1 MSISAKLRTY
11 ERLLRYTEQMTTT
24 LQGKDI
30 RTYEVKEEP
39 FYKPVGDEVLQFQ
52 LAFENQRPVCLRGP
66 TGCGKTALTE
76 YMAYHLRKT
85 VQEKNPG
92 KEVVFPYIEIPCHE
106 DITEAHLLGRAD
118 LVTGKWLAGPLYTA
132 ASSQYGAL
140 VVLDEFIEARPD
152 VRVLTHSMTDDRRVL
167 SVSRTGE
174 VLELPES
181 LMLVTC
187 YNPGYQV
194 RSKVLKP
201 STAQRYVTID
211 MNYPQAETEREIV
224 MHKTGIEQA
233 VAEKLVA
240 FANEIRNAKS
250 SDAIHLQEGA
260 STRLVVMAAE
270 FYASYVK
277 RGMEP
282 NLRAIAQVTI
292 LNPLTTEETDR
303 KSLEELLDIL

>member
-1 MSISAKLRTY
+1 MVSEIKGR
-11 ERLLRYTEQMTTT
+11 
-24 LQGKDI
+24 DI
-30 RTYEVKEEP
+30 RTYEVTEEP
-39 FYKPVGDEVLQFQ
+39 FYKPVGQEVLQFH
-52 LAFENQRPVCLRGP
+52 LAFENKRPVCLRGP

-76 YMAYHLRKT
+76 YMAYHLRNS
-85 VQEKNPG
+85 VQKKNIG
-92 KEVVFPYIEIPCHE
+92 KEISFPYIEIPCHE

-118 LVTGKWLAGPLYTA
+118 LVTGKWLPGPLYTA
-132 ASSQYGAL
+132 ACSPYGAL

-174 VLELPES
+174 VIELPDS

-211 MNYPQAETEREIV
+211 MNYPQAKTEIEIV
-224 MHKTGIEQA
+224 THKTGIELQI
-233 VAEKLVA
+233 AEKLVA

-270 FYASYVK
+270 FYRSYTQK
-277 RGMEP
+277 GMKP
-282 NLRAIAQVTI
+282 NLRAIAEVTI
-292 LNPLTTEETDR
+292 LNPLTTEDTDKR
-303 KSLEELLDIL
+303 SLEELLNIL